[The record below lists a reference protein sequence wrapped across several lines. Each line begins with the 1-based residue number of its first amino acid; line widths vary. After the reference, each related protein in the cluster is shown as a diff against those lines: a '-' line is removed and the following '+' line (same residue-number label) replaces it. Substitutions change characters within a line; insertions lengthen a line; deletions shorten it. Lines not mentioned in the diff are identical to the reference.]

1 MQGTESPVWNINGP
15 IYYHGQYHL
24 FWQAFPFGRL
34 WNTAFMYWG
43 HATSKDLL
51 HWDELAPALM
61 LDSLGSPWS
70 GTAII
75 DKNNDG
81 GWGENT
87 LVLFY
92 TAFDRISNKQVQ
104 CIAYSTDNGKTF
116 KRFKGNPI
124 IDSNW
129 EMGTTQTRDPKVLWY
144 ETTKK
149 WVMVL
154 FEKDGMSFYNS
165 SNLKDWKKQSRFPGL
180 HECPDFFELPVDG
193 NDSKRKW
200 VLHGGSSEYFI
211 GSFNGRTFTP
221 ESSKLNYAEGIA
233 EGGITAGWGSTL
245 YAAQSFTN
253 MPDNRRVQIAWGRI
267 DHEGMPFTQ
276 MMLFPTEFVLRN
288 TPHGIRLLAAPI
300 KEIHELYKTNYEW
313 NSISIKQACQELQK
327 IKAGPLSLQL
337 TFTLPQGNRF
347 NLRYQG
353 NELINLLSTDLS
365 LGENQ
370 MEILIDKTV
379 AEIFINHGERYII
392 KNLEVKRNE
401 QGLELDSEN
410 YGPVLHT
417 LQVHE
422 MKSIWNI
429 EH

>member
-1 MQGTESPVWNINGP
+1 
-15 IYYHGQYHL
+15 
-24 FWQAFPFGRL
+24 
-34 WNTAFMYWG
+34 
-43 HATSKDLL
+43 
-51 HWDELAPALM
+51 
-61 LDSLGSPWS
+61 
-70 GTAII
+70 
-75 DKNNDG
+75 
-81 GWGENT
+81 
-87 LVLFY
+87 
-92 TAFDRISNKQVQ
+92 
-104 CIAYSTDNGKTF
+104 
-116 KRFKGNPI
+116 
-124 IDSNW
+124 
-129 EMGTTQTRDPKVLWY
+129 
-144 ETTKK
+144 
-149 WVMVL
+149 MVL

-276 MMLFPTEFVLRN
+276 MMLFATEFVLRN